1 VVEPKSRWER
11 HRGPA
16 EQADLGAINDRPEFL
31 IDRIA
36 RLTSRQQQTLGPLH
50 VIVGSG
56 PPVVTL
62 HYHRALPGG
71 RRLDRV
77 SWRID
82 KPGYRFDPPKIT

>member
-1 VVEPKSRWER
+1 MPD
-11 HRGPA
+11 GPPPNLPRRNP
-16 EQADLGAINDRPEFL
+16 EQIDLAPIKTDLEFP

-36 RLTSRQQQTLGPLH
+36 RLMTRQQQTLGPLY

-77 SWRID
+77 S
-82 KPGYRFDPPKIT
+82 